1 MSEEDKVKLLE
12 GEWVEP
18 PPKDVIELRDNLYS
32 KLAQLGP
39 DAPDWVTFRAWK
51 LMAHVESINEGKP
64 LYSLKDEVI
73 ATRKIRESL
82 RSENNHHKLVDS
94 AKEAAEILEQKDLDG
109 FSVSP
114 NLSIHRRKPL
124 RIIKAIFGFASILLL
139 LPITLPSSGM
149 QTCLAYFL
157 ANNTDEG
164 LDARTSYFLLASMFS
179 LTIIWPIVALIS
191 MIILKISLVSMPAT
205 FICLLIF
212 YYLAASISLVSYD
225 WITDCLE
232 DIRRTKLRK
241 SSEGETF
248 TSLLFD
254 LKEGLA
260 SLK

>member
-1 MSEEDKVKLLE
+1 
-12 GEWVEP
+12 
-18 PPKDVIELRDNLYS
+18 
-32 KLAQLGP
+32 
-39 DAPDWVTFRAWK
+39 
-51 LMAHVESINEGKP
+51 MAHIESINEGKP

-73 ATRKIRESL
+73 ATRKIRESI
-82 RSENNHHKLVDS
+82 RSENNQQKLVDS

-114 NLSIHRRKPL
+114 DLMIHRRKPL
-124 RIIKAIFGFASILLL
+124 RIFKAIFGFTSIILL
-139 LPITLPSSGM
+139 LPITLPSSGI

-179 LTIIWPIVALIS
+179 LTIIWPIVAIIS
-191 MIILKISLVSMPAT
+191 MIIWKTSLVYMPIT

-212 YYLAASISLVSYD
+212 YYLTASISLVSYD
-225 WITDCLE
+225 WITDYLE
-232 DIRRTKLRK
+232 DMRRTKLRK
-241 SSEGETF
+241 SSEGEMF
-248 TSLLFD
+248 TSLLLD